1 MNRRTRLHF
10 TRVQF
15 SSALLIVAV
24 VIASGCTRGHY
35 RLRADADAYGRLIE
49 KSSHKPW
56 QIPGGY
62 NVYPAPHSRLHD
74 PTCVNDPR
82 LPSPSPQLY
91 DYELPELPERDLARF
106 RPKRSDAESLEEL
119 DVPEP
124 AAPASEPNQ
133 PEPYQ
138 PGDLSP
144 DDFETGPQLFPN
156 ESTAPISTTYS
167 SQHVAQPPTPSAE
180 HTSKP
185 ASPFQSVSYE
195 QQLMQHAL
203 VARAQDIP
211 PPVPVPPNQE
221 VNRLPTIEQN
231 RTNTIEDRVRLDD
244 SNLDQATG
252 QTDAGQESE
261 DPEAN
266 DQAQVQATQVPLPP
280 SYWEL
285 IPDEC
290 LARMFEFETVRSEY
304 AQTYGAAPKE
314 SQLDD
319 SPQLALE
326 DIIDLTLLNSR
337 ELQTQKES
345 LYSVALALTLE
356 RFDYQ
361 LKPSFGNNGTAT
373 NFNHDRS
380 GGITSN
386 SLSIPTTFQL
396 EKMLYSGADFI
407 GQFANDVLLTFNGPQ
422 GFAVDVGSELFFGFS
437 QSLLQRDVQLESLTQ
452 SERNVVY
459 AARDFRRFR
468 RELFVQQASD
478 YYSLIRQFRQIEI
491 QCQNYFTLAREFNQ
505 RSVEINY
512 GFAAR
517 TQLDQVEQQVITG
530 RQSILSACTSL
541 ENALDGLKIRM
552 GIPTE
557 QPLNLDLSELNLI
570 TLSDELAVNAE
581 LIERTRR
588 RIQGGLE
595 SEEKSPTLLVATA
608 SELAGHMLDSI
619 ELRKALG
626 EDAIESA
633 PLEYRL
639 LELRIE
645 GTEIEVAE
653 VANDLKKLL
662 SGEEGEPSTIALFLR
677 RRDIV
682 KILSEKILL
691 QLHLLEL
698 DDLAEFD
705 LPEWTETHEEFGRR
719 IVQLRERFL
728 QISQRETD
736 GSDDEVDLDALEEQ
750 LIKEAEDLQNDMER
764 FAAELDEA
772 IGRTPG
778 KTSTEFESRS
788 IEFTGELIGESDSFR
803 GAGGGLV
810 PIQIEMDDAMMTA
823 LVQRFDLMNQRGF
836 LADDWRLIKYAAD
849 DLKSILNLNASQ
861 SIRTRST
868 DNQPFDFT
876 FDDSTTSVG
885 VSLDLPFNRRAQR
898 NSFRTSLFNYQQTL
912 RNVMALEDN
921 IKLSVRQDLRTLKLD
936 RQQYANDIAGAALA
950 SERVKGTE
958 AEVRLGQATSRDF
971 LESQQAYVQAI
982 SGVADDH
989 INYIV
994 GRLDLFLDLESLEV
1008 GDNGFWDKLYDEN
1021 HQPMPQYQ
1029 LPGYASPGYGQ
1040 LHPRLKYSKLI
1051 RRMRCVPDGVSM
1063 VHREDAFAET
1073 PAVDSAVNQDISAAG
1088 N

>member
-1 MNRRTRLHF
+1 MRFGMVRRLQQEPVATPNLLHILNQAIPGF
-10 TRVQF
+10 LVV
-15 SSALLIVAV
+15 ALFLLST
-24 VIASGCTRGHY
+24 SGCTRGHY
-35 RLRADADAYGRLIE
+35 RLRADADAYGRLVE

-56 QIPGGY
+56 QIPGTY

-106 RPKRSDAESLEEL
+106 RPKKSQSESSLEL
-119 DVPEP
+119 PETRSP
-124 AAPASEPNQ
+124 AIEPFEPHPNSDERGFNTARVEQHAKTEMIQSSAAPGVGQSPPN
-133 PEPYQ
+133 
-138 PGDLSP
+138 S
-144 DDFETGPQLFPN
+144 
-156 ESTAPISTTYS
+156 
-167 SQHVAQPPTPSAE
+167 
-180 HTSKP
+180 
-185 ASPFQSVSYE
+185 SPFKPVSYE
-195 QQLMQHAL
+195 EKLLRHDR
-203 VARAQDIP
+203 VARAQDVP
-211 PPVPVPPNQE
+211 PPVPQPPANQE
-221 VNRLPTIEQN
+221 VNRLPDLEANQG
-231 RTNTIEDRVRLDD
+231 TNQEPGFEVPESLE
-244 SNLDQATG
+244 
-252 QTDAGQESE
+252 ESE
-261 DPEAN
+261 DSSEGDA
-266 DQAQVQATQVPLPP
+266 AVQVQAGQVPLPR

-290 LARMFEFETVRSEY
+290 LARMFEFETVRNEF

-345 LYSVALALTLE
+345 LYRVALALTLE

-361 LKPSFGNNGTAT
+361 LKPSFGSNGTAT
-373 NFNHDRS
+373 NYNHNRF
-380 GGITSN
+380 GGITSD
-386 SLSIPTTFQL
+386 SLRIPTTFQL
-396 EKMLYSGADFI
+396 EKMMYSGADFI
-407 GQFANDVLLTFNGPQ
+407 GRFANDVLLTFNGPQ
-422 GFAVDVGSELFFGFS
+422 GFAVDVGSELLFNVS
-437 QSLLQRDVQLESLTQ
+437 QSLLQRDVRLESLTQ

-459 AARDFRRFR
+459 AARDFRRAR

-505 RSVEINY
+505 RSVEINF

-517 TQLDQVEQQVITG
+517 TQLDQVEQQVING
-530 RQSILSACTSL
+530 RQSILSACTNL
-541 ENALDGLKIRM
+541 ENALDSLKIRM

-570 TLSDELAVNAE
+570 SLNDELAVNAE

-588 RIQGGLE
+588 RIQDGLQ
-595 SEEKSPTLLVATA
+595 SAEKSPTLLVATA
-608 SELAGHMLDSI
+608 SELAGHMVDSI
-619 ELRKALG
+619 DLRKAL
-626 EDAIESA
+626 EEETIESG

-645 GTEIEVAE
+645 GAEIERAQVE
-653 VANDLKKLL
+653 KDLKKLQT
-662 SGEEGEPSTIALFLR
+662 GVEGDPTALAVFFR

-682 KILSEKILL
+682 KTLSEKNLAQL
-691 QLHLLEL
+691 QLLEL
-698 DDLAEFD
+698 DDLAELD
-705 LPEWTETHEEFGRR
+705 MPDWMKTHQEFERR
-719 IVQLRERFL
+719 ILQLREGFL
-728 QISQRETD
+728 QLSQRSTEEESDGETD
-736 GSDDEVDLDALEEQ
+736 IEALEQQ
-750 LIKEAEDLQNDMER
+750 LIEAAESLQEDMER
-764 FAAELDEA
+764 FAEELDEA
-772 IGRTPG
+772 IGRTRA
-778 KTSTEFESRS
+778 KTDAEFESRS
-788 IEFTGELIGESDSFR
+788 SEFASELIGESESFR

-836 LADDWRLIKYAAD
+836 LADDWRLVKYAAD

-861 SIRTRST
+861 SIRTRSN

-898 NSFRTSLFNYQQTL
+898 NRFRTSLFDYQQTL
-912 RNVMALEDN
+912 RNVTQLEDN
-921 IKLSVRQDLRTLKLD
+921 IKLSVRRDLRTLKLD

-950 SERVKGTE
+950 SQRVRGTE

-982 SGVADDH
+982 SGVASDH

-1008 GDNGFWDKLYDEN
+1008 GDNGFWDNLYDES
-1021 HQPMPQYQ
+1021 HQPTPHYQ
-1029 LPGYASPGYGQ
+1029 LPGYSRPGYGE
-1040 LHPRLKYSKLI
+1040 LHPRLKYSKWI
-1051 RRMRCVPDGVSM
+1051 QRMRCVSDGTAMNHRPD
-1063 VHREDAFAET
+1063 AWAEKT
-1073 PAVDSAVNQDISAAG
+1073 Q
-1088 N
+1088 